1 MSDNDNYILLSV
13 IIIILIL
20 IIFYWLNHKYH
31 KYNNFKSYIQV
42 MTAVGTVILAFGLI
56 SQIAYYH
63 DEKNK
68 FTSQT
73 ISSFEKEFVISIIS
87 VFMDQPKMNYFYEE
101 IFFNKVNS
109 YQKRNDILE
118 GQICLTI
125 FAKIVEQLAVV
136 DVYINYPETDNIN
149 NVLKKYSKILF
160 KSPRVRFYYTNLYKP
175 NFGGKL
181 MTEFMQT
188 NFGL

>member
-1 MSDNDNYILLSV
+1 MIDNYLLLATV
-13 IIIILIL
+13 IIIFTLL
-20 IIFYWLNHKYH
+20 IFYWLNHKYH
-31 KYNNFKSYIQV
+31 KYNKFQSYIQV
-42 MTAVGTVILAFGLI
+42 MMSVGTIILAFGLV
-56 SQIAYYH
+56 SQLAYYR

-73 ISSFEKEFVISIIS
+73 ISSFEKEFTASIMDL
-87 VFMDQPKMNYFYEE
+87 FMDHPELNYFYKE
-101 IFFNKVNS
+101 IFFNKVS
-109 YQKRNDILE
+109 THQKRNDILE
-118 GQICLTI
+118 GQVCLSI

-136 DVYINYPETDNIN
+136 DVYINYPETENIN
-149 NVLKKYSKILF
+149 NILKKYSKILF
-160 KSPRVRFYYTNLYKP
+160 KVPRVRFYYTNLYKP